1 MAISDKAIQKV
12 VPKKATG
19 IQYESKLHKTAS
31 QYREY
36 QSDPISFVDKY
47 GEGAVEKLMAELNR
61 PIGVTDENVPIT
73 TREHLDKKKKGGRIK
88 YQSKGKVTSDKDAD
102 IRLAWRYAKA
112 EAGSGGKEASEQ
124 DFYQALKRVKSSPEM
139 VRKRLN
145 ELQAMG
151 AAGKEAK
158 GTYRFNPSSDYKKM
172 KSSKLQPRGQ
182 LSEKLFQYGGIA
194 DMSAAPMI
202 KQPQRKKRKASGFRT
217 KYSKGGGVRSSKYKL

>member
-1 MAISDKAIQKV
+1 MTISDKAIQKV

-73 TREHLDKKKKGGRIK
+73 TREHLDKNKKGGRIK
-88 YQSKGKVTSDKDAD
+88 YQ
-102 IRLAWRYAKA
+102 
-112 EAGSGGKEASEQ
+112 
-124 DFYQALKRVKSSPEM
+124 
-139 VRKRLN
+139 
-145 ELQAMG
+145 
-151 AAGKEAK
+151 
-158 GTYRFNPSSDYKKM
+158 
-172 KSSKLQPRGQ
+172 
-182 LSEKLFQYGGIA
+182 YGGMA

-202 KQPQRKKRKASGFRT
+202 KQPQQKKRKASGFRT
-217 KYSKGGGVRSSKYKL
+217 KYSKGGGVRASKYKL

>member
-1 MAISDKAIQKV
+1 MTISDKAIQKV

-112 EAGSGGKEASEQ
+112 EAAILSKIQTNYNVFSNAAFAWSTI
-124 DFYQALKRVKSSPEM
+124 SSWSIP
-139 VRKRLN
+139 LSPS
-145 ELQAMG
+145 
-151 AAGKEAK
+151 AA
-158 GTYRFNPSSDYKKM
+158 F
-172 KSSKLQPRGQ
+172 KSSKVIDSS
-182 LSEKLFQYGGIA
+182 LSSL
-194 DMSAAPMI
+194 
-202 KQPQRKKRKASGFRT
+202 
-217 KYSKGGGVRSSKYKL
+217 